1 MLAQARSKPAAD
13 KVTWVCQDLSR
24 SWPLKD
30 DTFDLVLSCL
40 VLEHVQDVN
49 AFFREMARLCK
60 PHGIVLTSA
69 IHPNMFLKGTRT
81 GYKTIDGQQHRIAGD
96 THRIGDYISAG
107 LKGGFALQWISE
119 RTADSFLEDSERA
132 RKYTGWPLFLGLE
145 FRLSST

>member
-107 LKGGFALQWISE
+107 LKGVLPCNGSVNVRRIRFSKTPSE
-119 RTADSFLEDSERA
+119 PANTRVGR
-132 RKYTGWPLFLGLE
+132 
-145 FRLSST
+145 SSLD